1 MDYVTLVSEP
11 NSEQTQGRRI
21 KILLLKQML
30 QRLQIFIAQQ
40 AGNTSENFQNWI
52 RQIDYSLYQ
61 ANQTSKKVSNNL
73 LKSI

>member
-1 MDYVTLVSEP
+1 
-11 NSEQTQGRRI
+11 
-21 KILLLKQML
+21 ML

-40 AGNTSENFQNWI
+40 AGNTSENLQNWI